1 LKGQKLQQ
9 TDPIQPIGLTRG
21 DILLPEE
28 VADIL
33 RSSRKKVLSH
43 ARAGKLPCL
52 RFGREVRFLRSDIVE
67 HVLKLRSGTSQD
79 KER

>member
-1 LKGQKLQQ
+1 LNPTPQ
-9 TDPIQPIGLTRG
+9 TQPIGLTRG

-28 VADIL
+28 VAELL
-33 RSSRKKVLSH
+33 RSSRKKVLCH

-67 HVLKLRSGTSQD
+67 HVLKLRSGGNQED
-79 KER
+79 

>member
-1 LKGQKLQQ
+1 MQQ

-43 ARAGKLPCL
+43 ARSGKLPCL
-52 RFGREVRFLRSDIVE
+52 RFGREVRFLRSDIAE
-67 HVLKLRSGTSQD
+67 HVLKLRSGASQD